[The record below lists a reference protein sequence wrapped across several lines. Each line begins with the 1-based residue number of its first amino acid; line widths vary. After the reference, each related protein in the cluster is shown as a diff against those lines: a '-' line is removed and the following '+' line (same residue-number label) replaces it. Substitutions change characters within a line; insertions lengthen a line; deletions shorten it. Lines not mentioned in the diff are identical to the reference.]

1 MFAAP
6 VIIFSLWLAEQMR
19 ILIYSYNYHPEPI
32 GIAPLMTELAE
43 GLVKRGHQV
52 RVVTGM
58 PNYPERSIYEGYR
71 GKLYTT
77 EKKNGVTIQRCYV
90 WVCPKPGLLARVALD
105 ASFVVSS
112 MVQALNG
119 EKPDIILL
127 TVPPLPVSVPA
138 TLLGWLH
145 SCPVV
150 LNVQDILPEAAMHLG
165 LVKSKLAIWVF
176 EALEKFAY
184 RAATRISVI
193 SDEFTENL
201 VKKGV
206 PRQKITCIP
215 NWVDTNFIRPLPK
228 TDNAFRQKYGLE
240 NQFIVFYSGNIALTQ
255 GLETVVEAA
264 ALLQDIPAITFVIV
278 GERTACERLRKHA
291 QHCKAHNV
299 VLLELQPREQLPELM
314 AAADL
319 SLIVQ
324 RRNVVAF
331 NMPSKF
337 QLILASGRA
346 LVASVP
352 SNGSMAKA
360 VRNSGGGV
368 LVPPEQPEVLADT
381 IRTLYQQP
389 ERVSALGLQGRRYAV
404 THYSFEKTL
413 DAYEALFSQ
422 LAAQSVVVPAI
433 ASILSEKVVNH
444 H

>member
-1 MFAAP
+1 
-6 VIIFSLWLAEQMR
+6 MR

-43 GLVKRGHQV
+43 GLVKRGHEV

-58 PNYPERSIYEGYR
+58 PNYPERSVYEGYR

-77 EKKNGVTIQRCYV
+77 EQRNGVTIQRCYV
-90 WVCPKPGLLARVALD
+90 WVCPKPGLLARMALD

-112 MVQALNG
+112 LLQAVNG
-119 EKPDIILL
+119 KKPDIILL

-138 TLLGWLH
+138 TLLGWLY

-184 RAATRISVI
+184 NAATKISVI
-193 SDEFTENL
+193 SDAFTENL

-206 PRQKITCIP
+206 PPQKITCIP
-215 NWVDTNFIRPLPK
+215 NWVDIDFIRPLPK
-228 TDNAFRQKYGLE
+228 QGNAFRQKYGLE
-240 NQFIVFYSGNIALTQ
+240 DKFVVFYSGNIALTQ

-264 ALLQDIPAITFVIV
+264 ALLQDIPSIAFVIV

-291 QHCKAHNV
+291 QKCKAHNV
-299 VLLELQPREQLPELM
+299 LLLELQPREQLPKLM

-352 SNGSMAKA
+352 PDGSMAKA
-360 VRNSGGGV
+360 VRNSKAGV
-368 LVPPEQPEVLADT
+368 LVPPEQPDALADT

-389 ERVSALGLQGRRYAV
+389 ERVSALGVQGRRYAV
-404 THYSFEKTL
+404 TNYSFEKSL
-413 DAYEALFSQ
+413 DAYESLFSQ
-422 LAAQSVVVPAI
+422 LVKQSLVIPAI
-433 ASILSEKVVNH
+433 ASLPPAKVVTH
-444 H
+444 R